1 MYVNGVDQGHT
12 TGIRVPDYDG
22 VGPSLPFLPSLF
34 NILMIVVRHSLSRML
49 HPTIL
54 SAMVV

>member
-1 MYVNGVDQGHT
+1 MNGVDQGHT